1 MHHHTDIED
10 FASRRPRG
18 TSWKRCE
25 QALRCLPRIP
35 LDVCRSLGDSL
46 TYVRTATP
54 FPSPSHFTGHR
65 RYRSV
70 ILALEETVILEV
82 AQKRDLEP
90 RDDYSDLTDRETFRG
105 DGTPIRLEPGNV
117 LVLDIDEAIR
127 GASTLPVLGLVRL
140 TVEAATFHNK

>member
-1 MHHHTDIED
+1 MI
-10 FASRRPRG
+10 
-18 TSWKRCE
+18 
-25 QALRCLPRIP
+25 
-35 LDVCRSLGDSL
+35 
-46 TYVRTATP
+46 
-54 FPSPSHFTGHR
+54 TGHR